1 MNKATALGEKL
12 RQLRRERGWTL
23 QTMADR
29 CGLSISTL
37 SKVEN
42 HKISL
47 TYDSLT
53 KLAEGME
60 LDVSELFSDTPTLV
74 TSNRRSVARQESAS
88 RLETRNYDYFYVCQE
103 LRHKK
108 MIPIITRVK
117 TRSIE
122 EFGDMLSHSG
132 EEFIFVISG
141 AIEVHSAHYE
151 PLRLEVGEG
160 VYIDSTMPHAYLC
173 ASEDE
178 ALVLGVCSSPESVI
192 EVRKAT
198 LAREAKVG

>member
-192 EVRKAT
+192 ELRKAT